1 MIAVRRSGSSMG
13 PIGSWTADATCSEG
27 HVVSRGGL
35 RGGEE
40 GRGLAPVC
48 GGPVKSTCIE
58 VQLVVTACVLGTC
71 SLTNEEGWWLYCP
84 IG

>member
-1 MIAVRRSGSSMG
+1 MIAVRRSGSSMA

-35 RGGEE
+35 RGGGEE

-48 GGPVKSTCIE
+48 GGSVKSTCI
-58 VQLVVTACVLGTC
+58 
-71 SLTNEEGWWLYCP
+71 
-84 IG
+84 

>member
-1 MIAVRRSGSSMG
+1 MA
-13 PIGSWTADATCSEG
+13 PIGSWTADATSSEG

-40 GRGLAPVC
+40 GRGLASVC
-48 GGPVKSTCIE
+48 GGSVKFTCIE
-58 VQLVVTACVLGTC
+58 VQLVVTACVHGIC
-71 SLTNEEGWWLYCP
+71 PLTNEEGSWLYCP